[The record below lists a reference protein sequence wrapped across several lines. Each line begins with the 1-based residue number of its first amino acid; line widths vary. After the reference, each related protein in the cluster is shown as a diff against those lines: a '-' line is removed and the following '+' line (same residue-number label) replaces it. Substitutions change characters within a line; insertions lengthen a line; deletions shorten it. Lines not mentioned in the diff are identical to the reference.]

1 VIHDDENGEIDEE
14 DFDDPPSDDDDK
26 KKSMLT
32 KHYIIQ
38 VSGAAGVDLIDNF
51 NGWMTKIWMC

>member
-51 NGWMTKIWMC
+51 NG